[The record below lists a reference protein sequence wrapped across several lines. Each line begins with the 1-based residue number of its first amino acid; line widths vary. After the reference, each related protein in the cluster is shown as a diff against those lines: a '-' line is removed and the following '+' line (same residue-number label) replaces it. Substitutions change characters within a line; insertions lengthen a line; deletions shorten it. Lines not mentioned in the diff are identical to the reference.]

1 MKTAISI
8 PDPVFKEAD
17 DLAKRLGVS
26 RSELYTKAVL
36 AFVEEHRGERIV
48 ESLNALYSQE
58 SSELDAELQKLQTFT
73 LTAEEW

>member
-17 DLAKRLGVS
+17 NLAKRLGVS

-36 AFVEEHRGERIV
+36 AFVEEHRGEQIIAA
-48 ESLNALYSQE
+48 LNAVYRQE
-58 SSELDAELQKLQTFT
+58 SSELDSELQKLQALAVTS
-73 LTAEEW
+73 EEW

>member
-36 AFVEEHRGERIV
+36 AFVEEHRGEQII
-48 ESLNALYSQE
+48 EALNALYSQE
-58 SSELDAELQKLQTFT
+58 SSELDAELQKLQIRAVTS
-73 LTAEEW
+73 EDW